1 MRFFDLASYNFKAI
15 LRHRFRTFMML
26 IAMSIGVIAVNLL
39 TGLGEGA
46 RLYVLGEFSFL
57 GKNTLIMLP
66 GKKETTG
73 GMPPIT
79 GESPRDI
86 TLADV
91 EALSHV
97 PGVARIAPLI
107 AGSAEVSFGSRHRE
121 AVTMGTNANFF
132 TIRKLSVKQ
141 GKALPDI
148 PNHQAE
154 AVCVLGN
161 KIRQELF
168 GSQQA
173 LGQWVRAGNRR
184 FRVIGILEERGQTV
198 GMDMSDIMLIPIAS
212 AQMLF
217 NQEGLFRVF
226 VDIKAL
232 SALEPTKNRL
242 IRTMKER
249 HEGEEDIT
257 IITQDAVL
265 SSFNDIIQ
273 TMTFAVGGI
282 GAISL
287 LVAGILIMNVML
299 ITVSQRTSEIGL
311 LKALGASSGT
321 IRLIFLSEAAL
332 IALAGGLL
340 GLVISESLIWLASSV
355 YPSIPFTTPWWA
367 KVSSLSVAAG
377 TAAIFSWLPAQR
389 AANLAPVDAL
399 TTKRGS

>member
-1 MRFFDLASYNFKAI
+1 
-15 LRHRFRTFMML
+15 
-26 IAMSIGVIAVNLL
+26 
-39 TGLGEGA
+39 
-46 RLYVLGEFSFL
+46 
-57 GKNTLIMLP
+57 
-66 GKKETTG
+66 
-73 GMPPIT
+73 
-79 GESPRDI
+79 
-86 TLADV
+86 
-91 EALSHV
+91 
-97 PGVARIAPLI
+97 
-107 AGSAEVSFGSRHRE
+107 
-121 AVTMGTNANFF
+121 
-132 TIRKLSVKQ
+132 
-141 GKALPDI
+141 
-148 PNHQAE
+148 
-154 AVCVLGN
+154 
-161 KIRQELF
+161 
-168 GSQQA
+168 
-173 LGQWVRAGNRR
+173 
-184 FRVIGILEERGQTV
+184 
-198 GMDMSDIMLIPIAS
+198 
-212 AQMLF
+212 MLF

-232 SALEPTKNRL
+232 SALEPTKTRL

-311 LKALGASSGT
+311 LKALGASSAT
-321 IRLIFLSEAAL
+321 IRVIFLSEAAL

-340 GLVISESLIWLASSV
+340 GLVISESLIWLASSA

-399 TTKRGS
+399 TTQRGS